1 MIASVAG
8 IVRLRRTGFTVVE
21 CGGVGYGLAV
31 SQQTL
36 DRIPAVGANTFLY
49 THLVMREEG
58 LHLYG
63 FCTEE
68 ERELFLLLVGV
79 QGVGPRVALAVLSS
93 AGPRELLA
101 AIANGDVGRFRS
113 VQGIGKRTAE
123 RIIVELKEKVSE
135 RALEAA
141 PQYESG
147 VGGARLLARE
157 GLVSLGF
164 GQSEADELL
173 ARSDGETAE
182 ALIAEALKAAHE

>member
-1 MIASVAG
+1 
-8 IVRLRRTGFTVVE
+8 
-21 CGGVGYGLAV
+21 VGYGLAV

-36 DRIPAVGANTFLY
+36 DRIPSVGTDTFLH
-49 THLVMREEG
+49 TQLVTREEG
-58 LHLYG
+58 IYLYG
-63 FCTEE
+63 FSTEE

-93 AGPRELLA
+93 AGSRELLA
-101 AIANGDVGRFRS
+101 AIANGDVSRFKA

-135 RALEAA
+135 RAQEAA
-141 PQYESG
+141 PQFAADADG
-147 VGGARLLARE
+147 PRLLARE

-173 ARSDGETAE
+173 ARSSGHTAE
-182 ALIAEALKAAHE
+182 QLIAEALKAAHE